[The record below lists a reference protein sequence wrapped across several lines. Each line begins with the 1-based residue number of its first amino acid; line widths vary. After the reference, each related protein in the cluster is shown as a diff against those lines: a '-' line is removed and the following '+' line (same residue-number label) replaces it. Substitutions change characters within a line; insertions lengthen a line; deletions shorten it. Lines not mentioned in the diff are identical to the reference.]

1 MNEVN
6 EETKAWAHGVKPAV
20 GNDVVR
26 LQSIGV
32 VGNDVVRRRVIFST
46 LLMLSD
52 SFCDSDLFC
61 SWCCQKMF
69 LIGYAA
75 RTVPKGKTF
84 GQQSLPRWYQYRQLV
99 VTIICLIHAHDQD
112 VGDLGLFDNRDV
124 LSVAHTS
131 LQEASIGEP

>member
-1 MNEVN
+1 MDPSTRGTVMVLLDCLYDSDLFCSWCCQ
-6 EETKAWAHGVKPAV
+6 KMC
-20 GNDVVR
+20 D
-26 LQSIGV
+26 LQY
-32 VGNDVVRRRVIFST
+32 
-46 LLMLSD
+46 
-52 SFCDSDLFC
+52 SDLFC

-99 VTIICLIHAHDQD
+99 VTIIFLIHAHDQD
-112 VGDLGLFDNRDV
+112 VGDFGLFDNRDV

>member
-1 MNEVN
+1 MIQICS
-6 EETKAWAHGVKPAV
+6 AV
-20 GNDVVR
+20 G
-26 LQSIGV
+26 
-32 VGNDVVRRRVIFST
+32 VVRRCVIFSIQI
-46 LLMLSD
+46 
-52 SFCDSDLFC
+52 C
-61 SWCCQKMF
+61 SAVCVIFSLF

-99 VTIICLIHAHDQD
+99 VTIIVLIHAHDQD

>member
-1 MNEVN
+1 
-6 EETKAWAHGVKPAV
+6 
-20 GNDVVR
+20 
-26 LQSIGV
+26 
-32 VGNDVVRRRVIFST
+32 
-46 LLMLSD
+46 
-52 SFCDSDLFC
+52 
-61 SWCCQKMF
+61 MF

-99 VTIICLIHAHDQD
+99 VTIIFLIHAHDQD